1 MPRITAERI
10 RLLLV
15 QNGVLIALVLLI
27 ALFAILN
34 PRFIS
39 VGNLQTIVLQIAEL
53 GLIALPVAFLIMQAN
68 VDLSVGSVATLS
80 AVVGGL
86 TMVGT
91 GSPVA
96 GIVVGVAVGA
106 CAGLVNGTLVSV
118 LGLNSFVVTLG
129 FMSAWSGLALFLTN
143 GKTVSGLP
151 SSFTSLG
158 SFAPFGVRIQIILLV
173 AAIVVAWWVLNHTAR
188 GREILAVGGN
198 LRASQRREAR
208 RRQPDRRT
216 GDGAGR
222 TDGGPA
228 RRRRVRG
235 RIRAHPQCPLRPRL
249 RRRAQERARHP
260 RHLPVHPD
268 DPRRPDARD
277 RGRPRPGDPAGGRAL
292 DRVERATPP
301 APLPAGAQPDERLEW
316 AQRRPPPPRSE
327 GETVPRL
334 VDHEAMRT
342 EIIRATWRLIAERGI
357 AAMTMRELA
366 RELGFAN
373 GSITHYFPNKSA
385 ILTAAFELVY
395 EATNTRYLAAI
406 AQTHATGVAALRQFL
421 VQTLP
426 VDEERLLEARIVIP
440 FLEHAAAD
448 DEMAELFRAMMTQW
462 RAHFDALLA
471 EAAASGELRPGL
483 DPRAAGDALLALL
496 TGVQGTGILLPDSR
510 EPARM
515 EAMLDTA
522 LQMLR

>member
-91 GSPVA
+91 GSPGA

-173 AAIVVAWWVLNHTAR
+173 AAIVVAWWVLNHTTR

-198 LRASQRREAR
+198 LRASQLMGLRINRIRVSTYVVTGAVAGFVGLLLAAKLGAVSPIVGQGMELDALTVVLLGGVAFEGGSGRIRSVLYGLAFVGVLKNGLVILGISPYIQTILVGLTLVIAVGLDRGIQQAVARSIASSAR
-208 RRQPDRRT
+208 RRQRRY
-216 GDGAGR
+216 
-222 TDGGPA
+222 
-228 RRRRVRG
+228 
-235 RIRAHPQCPLRPRL
+235 Q
-249 RRRAQERARHP
+249 QE
-260 RHLPVHPD
+260 LSQ
-268 DPRRPDARD
+268 
-277 RGRPRPGDPAGGRAL
+277 
-292 DRVERATPP
+292 T
-301 APLPAGAQPDERLEW
+301 
-316 AQRRPPPPRSE
+316 
-327 GETVPRL
+327 
-334 VDHEAMRT
+334 
-342 EIIRATWRLIAERGI
+342 
-357 AAMTMRELA
+357 
-366 RELGFAN
+366 
-373 GSITHYFPNKSA
+373 SA
-385 ILTAAFELVY
+385 
-395 EATNTRYLAAI
+395 
-406 AQTHATGVAALRQFL
+406 
-421 VQTLP
+421 
-426 VDEERLLEARIVIP
+426 
-440 FLEHAAAD
+440 
-448 DEMAELFRAMMTQW
+448 
-462 RAHFDALLA
+462 
-471 EAAASGELRPGL
+471 
-483 DPRAAGDALLALL
+483 
-496 TGVQGTGILLPDSR
+496 
-510 EPARM
+510 
-515 EAMLDTA
+515 
-522 LQMLR
+522 